1 VSDAEWRVAHAS
13 VIGTS
18 HEKTGLLCQDAG
30 RCRIASDPEGRHVL
44 LAIACDGAGSASQSL
59 YGATLTIDRFL
70 QEFGEATTHLGL
82 DGITREFVED
92 WLSQVRAEIRVRAEI
107 ADLSPREFACT
118 LLGAVVG
125 QDRAAFFQIGDG
137 AIVVSNRAEPD
148 DYGWIFWPQHGE
160 FASQTNFVTQDN
172 ALEVLE
178 FEVEDRCVD
187 EIAMFTDGIER
198 LVLDLQNKTAHAPFF
213 RPLFGWL
220 AKTEPAAAG
229 EEIPTS
235 EVVRH
240 YLGSKQINDRTDDDK
255 TLILASRRCP
265 APTTQNLAD
274 AGSDQSK
281 TRAV

>member
-1 VSDAEWRVAHAS
+1 VSDVEWRVAHTS

-18 HEKTGLLCQDAG
+18 HEKTGLPCQDAG
-30 RCRIASDPEGRHVL
+30 CCRIVSDPEGRHVL
-44 LAIACDGAGSASQSL
+44 LAVACDGAGSASRSL
-59 YGATLTIDRFL
+59 DGATLAVNGFL
-70 QEFGEATTHLGL
+70 KEFSEATSHSGL

-92 WLSQVRAEIRVRAEI
+92 WLSRLRAEIRDRAEV

-137 AIVVSNRAEPD
+137 AIVVSNRAEAD

-160 FASQTNFVTQDN
+160 FANQTNFVTQDD

-178 FEVEDRCVD
+178 FELGERSVD
-187 EIAMFTDGIER
+187 EVAIFTDGIER
-198 LVLDLQNKTAHAPFF
+198 LVLDLQEKTAHAPFF
-213 RPLFGWL
+213 RTLFGWV
-220 AKTEPAAAG
+220 AKTKPAAVN

-235 EVVRH
+235 EVMGR

-255 TLILASRRCP
+255 TLILASRRL
-265 APTTQNLAD
+265 APKETSD
-274 AGSDQSK
+274 AGSDQSE
-281 TRAV
+281 TRTL